1 MTVNAVIRARRGV
14 RRDWTAA
21 DIESCLVLI
30 DIGATRPAAKVT
42 RARRG
47 RPLRRA
53 YRAALRATPGTA
65 ALRGL
70 APAERGAR

>member
-1 MTVNAVIRARRGV
+1 MSAASLKFRSGM

-21 DIESCLVLI
+21 DFDSYTILAELGV
-30 DIGATRPAAKVT
+30 ARPAAKVS

-53 YRAALRATPGTA
+53 YRAALRAA
-65 ALRGL
+65 ASFHLIP
-70 APAERGAR
+70 APIRKEVVSR

>member
-1 MTVNAVIRARRGV
+1 MNAAIRARRGV

-30 DIGATRPAAKVT
+30 DIGASRPAAKVT

-53 YRAALRATPGTA
+53 YRAALRTA
-65 ALRGL
+65 AQIPHTNPIPKEVVGR
-70 APAERGAR
+70 